1 MGTQLSLGVMFV
13 PVMLTYFTR
22 LFMLFLSNE
31 CENVCFQCR
40 DAVNSLIR
48 TYIRGF
54 EIPSGLANLIN
65 VLSHIKVC
73 SSMGN
78 CALYF

>member
-1 MGTQLSLGVMFV
+1 MGTQLSLGVLFV
-13 PVMLTYFTR
+13 SVMLTYYTR

-48 TYIRGF
+48 TYKRVRDSLGT
-54 EIPSGLANLIN
+54 GK
-65 VLSHIKVC
+65 SHKRAI
-73 SSMGN
+73 
-78 CALYF
+78 AH